1 MGKRSKNKKERTK
14 KEMKTILKA
23 GVIALLILSAV
34 FTGCSKKEDVAVK
47 DRKIKVIT
55 TIGMIADLV
64 KNIGGDRL
72 AVKALMGPGV
82 DPHLYKATE
91 GDVTSLNDADI
102 IFYSGIHLEAK
113 LAEILKKLSARKP
126 SVAVA
131 EVIAKKDLLTPPEFD
146 GLHDPH
152 VWFDVTLWA
161 QTINKVIETL
171 SKLDPTSATLYKA
184 NGDAYRAKLLVLHY
198 EVKDLAADIPKELRV
213 LVTAHDAFN
222 YFARA
227 YDFEVKALQG
237 ISTES
242 EAGVKDVQRLA
253 SFIADR
259 KIPALFVE
267 SSIPKRNIKAVQAA
281 VKAKG
286 GDTVIGGELFSD
298 AMGDEGTEEGTYIG
312 MVKHNIHTIHKALT
326 KKGSK

>member
-1 MGKRSKNKKERTK
+1 MKILEKSLIMG
-14 KEMKTILKA
+14 LL
-23 GVIALLILSAV
+23 VITTV
-34 FTGCSKKEDVAVK
+34 FTGCNKKEEVAIK
-47 DRKIKVIT
+47 DRQIKVVT
-55 TIGMIADLV
+55 TIGMIADV
-64 KNIGGDRL
+64 VQNIGGNRV
-72 AVKALMGPGV
+72 AVKPLMGPGV

-91 GDVTSLNDADI
+91 GDVTSLNNADI

-113 LAEILKKLSARKP
+113 LAEILEKLSERKT

-131 EVIAKKDLLTPPEFD
+131 EVIPKGQLLTPPEFE

-152 VWFDVTLWA
+152 VWFDVTLWI
-161 QTINKVIETL
+161 QTINVIVETL
-171 SKLDPTSATLYKA
+171 SKTDPEKA
-184 NGDAYRAKLLVLHY
+184 NYFKKNGALYRNELLVLHQ
-198 EVKDLAADIPKELRV
+198 EVKDMAADIPKELRV

-281 VKAKG
+281 VRARG
-286 GDTVIGGELFSD
+286 WNTVIGGELFSD
-298 AMGDEGTEEGTYIG
+298 AMGDAGTVEGTYIG
-312 MVKHNIHTIHKALT
+312 MVRHNIHTIHSALSR
-326 KKGSK
+326 KELNK